1 MLQRRE
7 DGVENDVDIS
17 KALLEE
23 KESVAAP
30 SEVDIEVRKC
40 SNSLVHRDEMTE
52 NIPQN

>member
-7 DGVENDVDIS
+7 DGEENDVDIS

-40 SNSLVHRDEMTE
+40 TNSLANGDVLTG
-52 NIPQN
+52 NVP